1 MASLKEIDSRIK
13 STKKMNQ
20 ITKAMN
26 MVSSSK
32 LRRAEKILS
41 NSNPIWKNARCD
53 NCYCRRK

>member
-13 STKKMNQ
+13 STKMKQ

-32 LRRAEKILS
+32 LRRAEK
-41 NSNPIWKNARCD
+41 
-53 NCYCRRK
+53 Y

>member
-13 STKKMNQ
+13 STKKMKQ

-41 NSNPIWKNARCD
+41 NSNLIWKNARCD